1 MKLFPFLLLLVFAVS
16 AMGDEPKN
24 AREFAQRGMKH
35 FRAAEIK
42 ESIDDFEKA
51 ARLAPQAKAQL
62 WQLGISYYY
71 AGEFKK
77 GRELFELHQ
86 TVNPQDVE
94 NAAWH
99 FLCVAKLDGV
109 DAARKEFIA
118 ITDDR
123 RIPMRELHE
132 LFAGKGDEE
141 AVLKAARGKESLFY
155 AHLYLGLYEE
165 ALGHNDR
172 SLKHM
177 RLAAQDFA
185 QGNYMGD
192 VAKVHVKLREK
203 EGNTKSQIPNT
214 KK

>member
-1 MKLFPFLLLLVFAVS
+1 MKLFSLFWLLVFVLS
-16 AMGDEPKN
+16 PMGDEPKT

-42 ESIDDFEKA
+42 ESIEDFEKA

-71 AGEFKK
+71 ADEFKK

-94 NAAWH
+94 NAVWH
-99 FLCVAKLDGV
+99 FLCVAKLEGV
-109 DAARKEFIA
+109 DSARKEFIA
-118 ITDDR
+118 ITDDQ
-123 RIPMRELHE
+123 RIPMKELHG

-141 AVLKAARGKESLFY
+141 AVLKAARSSNESLFY

-165 ALGHNDR
+165 ALGHKDR

-177 RLAAQDFA
+177 RLAARDFA
-185 QGNYMGD
+185 QGHYMGD
-192 VAKVHVKLREK
+192 VAKVHVKLRE
-203 EGNTKSQIPNT
+203 TIQ
-214 KK
+214 

>member
-1 MKLFPFLLLLVFAVS
+1 MRKPFSILLLLALLVS
-16 AMGDEPKN
+16 ANADEPKT
-24 AREFAQRGMKH
+24 AREFAQRGINH

-51 ARLAPQAKAQL
+51 GQLAPQAKAQL

-94 NAAWH
+94 NAIWH
-99 FLCVAKLDGV
+99 FLCVAKLEGIES
-109 DAARKEFIA
+109 ARKNFIP
-118 ITDDR
+118 ITDDQ
-123 RIPMRELHE
+123 RIPMKELHQ
-132 LFAGKGDEE
+132 LFVGKGDEE
-141 AVLKAARGKESLFY
+141 AVLKAAHGSKDHLFY

-165 ALGHNDR
+165 ALGHKDE

-177 RLAAQDFA
+177 KLAAQDVA
-185 QGNYMGD
+185 QSHYMGD
-192 VAKVHVKLREK
+192 VAKVHVKLREVK
-203 EGNTKSQIPNT
+203 
-214 KK
+214 